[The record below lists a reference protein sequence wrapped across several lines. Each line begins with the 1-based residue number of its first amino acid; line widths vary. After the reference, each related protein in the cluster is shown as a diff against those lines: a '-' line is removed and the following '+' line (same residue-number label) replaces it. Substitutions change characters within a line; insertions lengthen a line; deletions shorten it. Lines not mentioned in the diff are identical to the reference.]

1 MPADSRYEPA
11 DQIIGMVEAAM
22 DPETEWRKALQAR
35 GRERIRA
42 ELETRAGAP
51 DDVVLDV
58 VYEPP
63 YPTREFCQRW
73 CAEQDNRMFH
83 LSGYSKAALIAL
95 LLLTTFVIK
104 AVVSWNSLP
113 VNQQSQMQLQ
123 AKRPSLNSY

>member
-1 MPADSRYEPA
+1 M
-11 DQIIGMVEAAM
+11 
-22 DPETEWRKALQAR
+22 
-35 GRERIRA
+35 A
-42 ELETRAGAP
+42 ELKTRAGAP

-83 LSGYSKAALIAL
+83 LSGYTKAVLIAL
-95 LLLTTFVIK
+95 LLLTAFVIK

-113 VNQQSQMQLQ
+113 VNQPSQMQLQ
-123 AKRPSLNSY
+123 GTTARR